1 MMRRGHDVSSV
12 GIWGD
17 GHWGRIINH
26 HSSLDWIFLYFIAC
40 QHETH
45 RIHKIIVGSVITHPP
60 IIRRWPTG

>member
-12 GIWGD
+12 GIWGA
-17 GHWGRIINH
+17 GRIPYINH
-26 HSSLDWIFLYFIAC
+26 HSLSDWIFLYFIAC

-60 IIRRWPTG
+60 VIRRWPTG